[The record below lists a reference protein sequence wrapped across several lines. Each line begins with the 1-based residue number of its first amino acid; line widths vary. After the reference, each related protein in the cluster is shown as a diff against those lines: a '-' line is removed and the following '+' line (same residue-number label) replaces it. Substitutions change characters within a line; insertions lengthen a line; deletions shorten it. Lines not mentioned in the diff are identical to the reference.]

1 MKKLFALSLLFG
13 STSMLGACSFC
24 YPNCPELDAV
34 DDTPVTGLEEGLDQ
48 MENER

>member
-13 STSMLGACSFC
+13 STLMLGACSPDNPH
-24 YPNCPELDAV
+24 YDIDAV
-34 DDTPVTGLEEGLDQ
+34 DDTPLTGLEEGLDQ